1 MLIVQLYYQ
10 LLSIDVVRNLCKKM
24 APPLVILLYA
34 EPEIQYVAL
43 RNINLMVQRRPPI
56 LAHEIKKGC
65 SRNWSLCN
73 QIRDD
78 SGTEGP
84 QQMIQAAK
92 DVVLA
97 EKPVITDDSN
107 QLDSSL
113 LDELLVNIITLSS
126 VYHKPPDAFVTRAH
140 TSAQKAEDEEY
151 PAGSETAYSESSSAN
166 PANGAI
172 STSASVAPPSPPP
185 AVPMPDL
192 LGDLMSLVPT
202 DEPAT
207 PAG

>member
-1 MLIVQLYYQ
+1 MGSEEDGGNRMGPEEDGGNRIL
-10 LLSIDVVRNLCKKM
+10 VR
-24 APPLVILLYA
+24 
-34 EPEIQYVAL
+34 
-43 RNINLMVQRRPPI
+43 R
-56 LAHEIKKGC
+56 
-65 SRNWSLCN
+65 
-73 QIRDD
+73 
-78 SGTEGP
+78 GTKRVR
-84 QQMIQAAK
+84 AAK